1 MPPTNNGSLPF
12 RTYRTDVRVWKKLA
26 APYMP
31 PAEMALRLWR
41 ALEGKLKE
49 QLRETDID
57 ELDVEEGVE
66 VLMDKIRDLTG
77 DQEIVELGDDM
88 DNSSTR
94 RGDAWVSP

>member
-1 MPPTNNGSLPF
+1 MEEIGRAVHAAGRDGPAT
-12 RTYRTDVRVWKKLA
+12 LA
-26 APYMP
+26 SI
-31 PAEMALRLWR
+31 
-41 ALEGKLKE
+41 EGKLKE

-66 VLMDKIRDLTG
+66 VLMDKIIDLTG
-77 DQEIVELGDDM
+77 DQEMVELGDDM